1 MGVAIVIIVAVLM
14 FSAIGAYAA
23 YKAGDLP
30 FLAAPNHNTGTGTGN
45 SNPPV
50 TPPSGSNQVAVTQKL
65 ALSAVDA
72 LSGPQ
77 TALNSAVI
85 SIYGPNGLK
94 VDGCTL
100 SSNAC
105 TSSNA
110 YTSGQTFTI
119 GIAVSGYETEYLN
132 NVMIPYA
139 TVGYTTTTIPMTVP
153 DVLIG
158 TGSLSVSIGGT
169 TITSNAT
176 KVVGATDEDGTAA
189 YLAGV
194 GVYNFTKS
202 GVSAATATVTLT
214 NTKANSGWLTTNDPT
229 NNNLPTSVVLDI
241 ANSNGTLSTSNIG
254 NRFTIGTAYHWPVL
268 VSDGMTIATG
278 ATTGTIQVGG
288 FSSQTI
294 GSGSQQGGTWTT
306 TYTISKGTL
315 TAGGGKCEQVTYTV
329 DDYANVGYYQ
339 ANGSPGPNYATLVS
353 AYTNWYCA

>member
-1 MGVAIVIIVAVLM
+1 MAVAIVVVI
-14 FSAIGAYAA
+14 AILAGTTIGVYAA

-30 FLAAPNHNTGTGTGN
+30 FAAAPSHNTGTGTGN
-45 SNPPV
+45 NNPPP
-50 TPPSGSNQVAVTQKL
+50 PPSGSNQVAVTQKL

-77 TALNSAVI
+77 SGLNSAVI
-85 SIYGPNGLK
+85 SIYNSAGLK

-119 GIAVSGYETEYLN
+119 GIAVANYETEYLN
-132 NVMIPYA
+132 NVMIPYM
-139 TVGYTTTTIPMTVP
+139 TVGYTTTTIPMTIP

-158 TGSLSVSIGGT
+158 TGSLSVQIGGV
-169 TITSNAT
+169 TIVSNAT
-176 KVVGATDEDGTAA
+176 KLTSGDYDGTAA
-189 YLAGV
+189 YLATV

-202 GVSAATATVTLT
+202 GVSSATATVTLT
-214 NTKANSGWLTTNDPT
+214 NTKADSGWLTTNDPT
-229 NNNLPTSVVLDI
+229 NNNLPTSLVLDI
-241 ANSNGTLSTSNIG
+241 GNSNGTLSTSNIG

-268 VSDGMTIATG
+268 VSDGMSIATG

-329 DDYANVGYYQ
+329 DDYANVGYYM